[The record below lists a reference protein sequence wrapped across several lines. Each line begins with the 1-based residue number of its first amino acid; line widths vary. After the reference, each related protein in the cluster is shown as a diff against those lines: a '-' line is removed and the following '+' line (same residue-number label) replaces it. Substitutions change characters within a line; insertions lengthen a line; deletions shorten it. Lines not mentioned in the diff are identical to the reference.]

1 MNKTVENFM
10 RFALN
15 DNLKRFIKEVD
26 LSELNKTENKTVA
39 EIIKHIDESKYDVRN
54 NMED

>member
-26 LSELNKTENKTVA
+26 LLELNVTEYKPVDNK
-39 EIIKHIDESKYDVRN
+39 EE
-54 NMED
+54 

>member
-1 MNKTVENFM
+1 MDKTVENFL

-26 LSELNKTENKTVA
+26 LSDLSRTENKTVA
-39 EIIKHIDESKYDVRN
+39 EIIKHIDESK
-54 NMED
+54 